1 MLFQLR
7 NWTMIAEED
16 IGRSLYYL
24 SHTIPKYLWW
34 RKLTKND
41 RPVNVIN
48 KMVSEMVTV
57 QDQAR
62 KEGGATGVL
71 APPLPH
77 GP

>member
-1 MLFQLR
+1 M
-7 NWTMIAEED
+7 
-16 IGRSLYYL
+16 
-24 SHTIPKYLWW
+24 
-34 RKLTKND
+34 TKND

-48 KMVSEMVTV
+48 KMVSEVLTV

-62 KEGGATGVL
+62 REGGATGVL